1 MLVLRD
7 PASASS
13 IADPEIR
20 GLVEQLFVTICDGEP
35 YEYDLHGYMIVVEP
49 GDSVEAL
56 EKESSCPILRNRHS
70 DARFGDPT
78 FSPSFEFVAE
88 HSGCYE
94 AVYVLSDSGFGV
106 DFFIP
111 KTGGI
116 DAELLALCARYAE
129 PSPELTGD

>member
-20 GLVEQLFVTICDGEP
+20 DLVEQLFVTICDGEP
-35 YEYDLHGYMIVVEP
+35 YEIEQHGYVIIVEP
-49 GDSVEAL
+49 GDTVEDL
-56 EKESSCPILRNRHS
+56 ERESSCPILRNRNN
-70 DARFGDPT
+70 DVRYGQPEFA
-78 FSPSFEFVAE
+78 PSFEFVSE
-88 HSGCYE
+88 HSNCYE
-94 AVYVLSDSGFGV
+94 MVFVIGDNGYGV

-129 PSPELTGD
+129 PSPEVSK

>member
-35 YEYDLHGYMIVVEP
+35 YEYELHGYMIIVEP

-56 EKESSCPILRNRHS
+56 EKESSCAILHGRNN
-70 DARFGDPT
+70 DARFGNPT
-78 FSPSFEFVAE
+78 YSPSFEFVAE
-88 HSGCYE
+88 HTGCYE
-94 AVYVLSDSGFGV
+94 MVFVLSDSGFGV

-111 KTGGI
+111 KSGGI
-116 DAELLALCARYAE
+116 DAELLALCAHYAE
-129 PSPELTGD
+129 PSPEVSK